1 MERGEA
7 WVVEHGGHH
16 YFTSTE
22 MSQAFLN
29 QADRAIATGEPAL
42 VVLRHTKGVDL
53 LLISDA
59 SSFRVLPRA
68 AHARTEH
75 P

>member
-7 WVVEHGGHH
+7 WVVEHGGRH
-16 YFTSTE
+16 YFTSAE
-22 MSQAFLN
+22 MSQSFLR

-53 LLISDA
+53 LLITDD
-59 SSFRVLPRA
+59 SSFRVVSRT
-68 AHARTEH
+68 AHAHAEH
-75 P
+75 R